1 MLGRIVVRPGR
12 FTGLIMVTM
21 EVFVAALSS
30 LAVLVASAFFWVM
43 TDIRS
48 LRKDNKEDNRLLREQ
63 MRADYQSFREELRG
77 DLQSLRKEMRE
88 DNQALREEM
97 RETNRALREEM
108 REDNRA
114 LREEMRE
121 DNRALREEML
131 AAIRTESEAR
141 RADTQRILDAIYY
154 HRHDPDGSVVFL
166 PPTQQAA
173 D

>member
-1 MLGRIVVRPGR
+1 
-12 FTGLIMVTM
+12 MVTM

-30 LAVLVASAFFWVM
+30 LAVLVASTFFWVM

-48 LRKDNKEDNRLLREQ
+48 LRKDNKEDDRVLREQ

-97 RETNRALREEM
+97 RENNRALREEM
-108 REDNRA
+108 RENNRA
-114 LREEMRE
+114 LRE
-121 DNRALREEML
+121 DLL
-131 AAIRTESEAR
+131 AAIRAESEAR
-141 RADTQRILDAIYY
+141 QADTKRILDAIYY
-154 HRHDPDGSVVFL
+154 HRHDPDGTVAL
-166 PPTQQAA
+166 YPPTQQAA

>member
-97 RETNRALREEM
+97 RE
-108 REDNRA
+108 DNRA
-114 LREEMRE
+114 LREE
-121 DNRALREEML
+121 LL